1 MCSCYS
7 VSLQEET
14 YILFHYLSR
23 LNNSFIYELE
33 KGKPNTLAEKKNNS
47 AVHLLVNRIPTC
59 AEAVDQHQQLGGR
72 LKYFSSFCTDPL
84 RQSREKQAHRP
95 PMIDL

>member
-1 MCSCYS
+1 MH
-7 VSLQEET
+7 V
-14 YILFHYLSR
+14 
-23 LNNSFIYELE
+23 
-33 KGKPNTLAEKKNNS
+33 
-47 AVHLLVNRIPTC
+47 LVNRIATC

-72 LKYFSSFCTDPL
+72 LKHFSSFFTDPL